1 MIRWQTNESGAVRLL
16 LMNGVTTV
24 LTISDSTQNSGAF
37 PWKVPATVAISGGYT
52 LSLRSR
58 VDTTITALS
67 AGAFSIIGTT
77 VSITSQPGT
86 PQTFALDQNYPNPF
100 NPSTVI
106 RYALPGRA
114 SVVLEVFNTLGQQV
128 ATLVSE
134 TEEPGFHEVRFDGS
148 GLASGLYFYR
158 LAAHSASA
166 LPGTGAPAGGSGDFV
181 QTKRLL
187 LLR

>member
-1 MIRWQTNESGAVRLL
+1 
-16 LMNGVTTV
+16 MNGVTTV
-24 LTISDSTQNSGAF
+24 LTISDSMQNSGAF